1 MWLWETECT
10 KLRFLKKMELFLL
23 APHWGSMNV
32 SQALDSERSVWG
44 L

>member
-23 APHWGSMNV
+23 ADPTG
-32 SQALDSERSVWG
+32 AA
-44 L
+44 